1 MQFLD
6 PLTVYLKEEISL
18 RPSFSKPSVSKQSVQ
33 HRLQTIA
40 LTRSSGSGERI
51 GIVFGK
57 SGDMTVMT
65 LLWMRLC
72 PRGLKRIVWDEV
84 GCGSTRLNFH
94 NFEKVFGAPT
104 RDACDNVV
112 Q

>member
-57 SGDMTVMT
+57 SGDKTVMT
-65 LLWMRLC
+65 FLWMTLC
-72 PRGLKRIVWDEV
+72 PWRLKRIAWDEV
-84 GCGSTRLNFH
+84 GCGPTRLSFDS
-94 NFEKVFGAPT
+94 FEKVLRVPT
-104 RDACDNVV
+104 RDACSNVV